1 MIMLTRTASA
11 IIPPWPLTDQW
22 NLAHPVPN
30 PRNPFRAPGHKPFV
44 DDMLGSDSS
53 IASAA

>member
-53 IASAA
+53 IASAV